1 MYGLFKV
8 AGVIIIV
15 LVILY
20 IAKKVTV
27 YLDLVKPTKSG
38 GYEDYAVY
46 QAAQKFAQGTSPD
59 EIRDILLGSY
69 EFDQQRI
76 EEILRLALPH
86 RIDGDGGYRA
96 FIEAVN
102 QVLGEAIYD

>member
-1 MYGLFKV
+1 MNGLFKV
-8 AGVIIIV
+8 TGVIIIV

-20 IAKKVTV
+20 IAKKVSA
-27 YLDLVKPTKSG
+27 YLNLVKPTISG
-38 GYEDYAVY
+38 GYEDNAVY
-46 QAAQKFAQGTSPD
+46 QAAQKFAQGVSHD

-76 EEILRLALPH
+76 EMILRLALPH
-86 RIDGDGGYRA
+86 RTDGDGGYRA

-102 QVLGEAIYD
+102 QVLGEEIYH